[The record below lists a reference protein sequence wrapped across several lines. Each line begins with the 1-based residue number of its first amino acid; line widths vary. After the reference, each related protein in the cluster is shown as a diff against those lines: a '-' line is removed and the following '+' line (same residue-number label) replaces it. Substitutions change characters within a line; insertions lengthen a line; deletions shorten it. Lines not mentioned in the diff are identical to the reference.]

1 MMAGGS
7 RGIQCAAAAPAD
19 LVEIVDRKE
28 ADRVSVLQSV
38 HRRLRPGQD
47 PSHGGVA
54 GRRCRGGAWLKSE
67 KQTPEHILFVGP
79 DNSVVGAGE
88 TTIDRPDV
96 PKAVPE
102 VTISKVGRRGII
114 LAASGQMRAFAA
126 LPDGRSARSAPR
138 TSAAA
143 KPGPLWTDMLIF

>member
-1 MMAGGS
+1 MS
-7 RGIQCAAAAPAD
+7 R
-19 LVEIVDRKE
+19 
-28 ADRVSVLQSV
+28 
-38 HRRLRPGQD
+38 
-47 PSHGGVA
+47 
-54 GRRCRGGAWLKSE
+54 GAWLKSE